1 MEAVLNRLN
10 IGHLINKNIAEL
22 SGGQQQRVLI
32 ARALISN
39 PSVLILD
46 QLTV

>member
-1 MEAVLNRLN
+1 M
-10 IGHLINKNIAEL
+10 HKNIAKL

-39 PSVLILD
+39 PSVLVLMSP
-46 QLTV
+46 LMALMLNMLVNFMKH